1 MIIWN
6 ISKVFENKTLPSKI
20 RKITLHMVSHHPSMH
35 LSGGRNFP
43 CHQHTWHEF
52 SVDLWE
58 AGAVKWLRLHQCW
71 TNALCKFMCG
81 SLDGRSM
88 IASAGRRWKTVGKQ
102 RECFQPDWTNVSW
115 CRFRRSTHWGL
126 INIALRRPLSCQ
138 RRCRERRD
146 RHKKR
151 ERERKFERRYYFIC
165 KRISFQSTSL

>member
-35 LSGGRNFP
+35 VLTLRGRNFP

-52 SVDLWE
+52 SVNLWE

-126 INIALRRPLSCQ
+126 INIAGLFRV
-138 RRCRERRD
+138 RD
-146 RHKKR
+146 DAEKEEIEI

-165 KRISFQSTSL
+165 KRISFQSTSS